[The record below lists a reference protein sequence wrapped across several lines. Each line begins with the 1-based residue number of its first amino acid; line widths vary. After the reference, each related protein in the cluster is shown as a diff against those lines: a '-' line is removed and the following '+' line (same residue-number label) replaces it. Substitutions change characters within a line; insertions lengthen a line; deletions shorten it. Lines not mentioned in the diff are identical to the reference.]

1 MHIYMITSHFLL
13 LLVGIFV
20 VGVIFAIIVNLISKN
35 KRKSITESFSD
46 NRAYWKFRD
55 QSDASIDDV
64 VKDFKL
70 LDD

>member
-1 MHIYMITSHFLL
+1 MITSHFLL
-13 LLVGIFV
+13 LLVGIFAIGV
-20 VGVIFAIIVNLISKN
+20 VFAIIASLISNK

-64 VKDFKL
+64 AKDFKL

>member
-1 MHIYMITSHFLL
+1 MIISYFLL
-13 LLVGIFV
+13 LLVGIV
-20 VGVIFAIIVNLISKN
+20 VGVIFAIIANLISKK
-35 KRKSITESFSD
+35 KRKNIPESFSD
-46 NRAYWKFRD
+46 NRTYWKFRD